1 MSTSHLRGA
10 TLLALVVG
18 TQGRP
23 TLDARPERTLS
34 ASRRHADVGMEGVRK
49 QAALAHAVSL
59 ASDRKQTAPPTSPAA
74 PADPDAERAAA
85 WTEAERHETCG
96 PRPGMYWLFGI
107 GHKTGTELMDHFV
120 NVSAGQSAT
129 NREQVNL
136 EDGVFSKCFGDAS
149 GTLQDDSHLLD
160 ASCLAAAQATAN
172 RVILFRGG
180 VLEEQELETA
190 LHNWQAQRLSTDNLR
205 IVNSVRDPLEVIKSA
220 YFYHLRGFEP
230 SQREVPSKMIAV
242 LKRKCDGGENK
253 PDDELCAALHAHD
266 AATTSYAQLLQR
278 LPPRLGILAE
288 AAYEVRAPR
297 QRSVGGAAAL
307 AAAHPGVM
315 TTLELADVFEDF
327 DATFRRLLRFLGVP
341 EADVGAC
348 LAAISSLD
356 VSSCVATP
364 ARCPAACL

>member
-1 MSTSHLRGA
+1 
-10 TLLALVVG
+10 
-18 TQGRP
+18 
-23 TLDARPERTLS
+23 
-34 ASRRHADVGMEGVRK
+34 MEGVRK

-96 PRPGMYWLFGI
+96 PRPGMYWLFAT
-107 GHKTGTELMDHFV
+107 GHKTGTKLMDQFV

-129 NREQVNL
+129 NHEQVNL
-136 EDGVFSKCFGDAS
+136 EDGVFSECFGRNGS
-149 GTLQDDSHLLD
+149 FTGLDDSRLLG

-230 SQREVPSKMIAV
+230 SQSEVPSKMIAV

-288 AAYEVRAPR
+288 AAYEFLGSL
-297 QRSVGGAAAL
+297 RSVGGAAAL
-307 AAAHPGVM
+307 AAGHPGVA

-327 DATFRRLLRFLGVP
+327 DATFRRLLRFLSVP

-356 VSSCVATP
+356 VSSCAATP